1 MLSESLQQGLPVLQL
16 LQAAAQEVL
25 EAETMSRPQTWVQQS
40 LERLLL
46 PLEEA
51 AWRLQASLQ
60 PEQQRQEPLLQL
72 AGQAMS
78 GATEEQLRVG
88 AQ

>member
-1 MLSESLQQGLPVLQL
+1 MLSESQQQGLPVLQL

-25 EAETMSRPQTWVQQS
+25 EAETMSRSQAWVQQS

-46 PLEEA
+46 PLEGA
-51 AWRLQASLQ
+51 GWRPQASLQ
-60 PEQQRQEPLLQL
+60 PEQRRLERLLQL

-78 GATEEQLRVG
+78 GETEEPLQVG